1 MGARALPQADQ
12 SVTVDTA
19 ESPITAPPR
28 RPLLGSITSAV
39 TSTSLRSTG
48 GPLSRQSAIGVARAA
63 RLSTRFRSRLDL
75 RLGSFGP
82 PDGFPRD
89 RSAARVAWTVWH
101 EGWPLSLRLT
111 TAGCRSVPVRHAAFP
126 QDGIDLVG
134 DPALRHLPMGDR
146 SWNPGVNAA
155 SEMVDCSHSGHW
167 TWPLCA
173 GGSMGM

>member
-1 MGARALPQADQ
+1 MVRRYPQAGQ

-19 ESPITAPPR
+19 ESPITVPPCQ
-28 RPLLGSITSAV
+28 PASDSITSAV

-89 RSAARVAWTVWH
+89 RSRSGCVDCVARRLAPKPAVDDSRL
-101 EGWPLSLRLT
+101 PLRTSATCGLPR
-111 TAGCRSVPVRHAAFP
+111 
-126 QDGIDLVG
+126 DGIALVG

-167 TWPLCA
+167 TWLLCA
-173 GGSMGM
+173 GGSMGV